1 MVQLNKVY
9 NVYRNLNNGK
19 LSIKNSCGL
28 VAGHCDSIILTSVK
42 FKVNRKGIA
51 RIQKNKRKEVI
62 ATANGNILSISGFV
76 PFKGRYVEELTPY
89 DYFLK
94 SQILKYAS
102 PEKNAEKLYFNPYE
116 HDTFY
121 TVESNGDF
129 TYKSDVHS
137 AYAVAIDCDGL
148 MLGYGLQSEE
158 LG

>member
-9 NVYRNLNNGK
+9 KVYRNLNNGK

-28 VAGHCDSIILTSVK
+28 VAGHCDSVILTSVK
-42 FKVNRKGIA
+42 FKVNPKGVN
-51 RIQKNKRKEVI
+51 RIRLFQRKEVV
-62 ATANGNILSISGFV
+62 ATANGNVLSISGFV
-76 PFKGRYVEELTPY
+76 PFKGRYIEELSPY

-94 SQILKYAS
+94 SQILKYAPS
-102 PEKNAEKLYFNPYE
+102 ENKAEKVYFNPYE

-137 AYAVAIDCDGL
+137 AFAVAIDKDGL
-148 MLGYGLQSEE
+148 MLGYGLQSDQD
-158 LG
+158 